1 MPGNAFAAIQTTA
14 AITVSSR
21 IRNLIQP
28 RSQRSEGDG
37 ASAFVT
43 DPAGSSQDQAIFW
56 APEALPTIIP
66 IVQSTAASNG
76 NALGL
81 AEMSAGEFRLASDGW
96 HILLRI
102 RGLEHRLWLRE
113 PLLVG
118 SSYAA
123 ELPLDVD
130 FEIRAHAARRLW
142 RALNGRATGPAFHE
156 LSPQRRQRLALA
168 LRALDASVEGNSYRA
183 IAEVLFGAK
192 RIPERA
198 WKTHDLRNRTI
209 RLVQGGLA
217 LMRGGYR
224 ELLRQGRRKK

>member
-1 MPGNAFAAIQTTA
+1 M
-14 AITVSSR
+14 
-21 IRNLIQP
+21 
-28 RSQRSEGDG
+28 
-37 ASAFVT
+37 T

-56 APEALPTIIP
+56 APEVLPTIIP
-66 IVQSTAASNG
+66 IVQSTAAYNG
-76 NALGL
+76 NAFGL
-81 AEMSAGEFRLASDGW
+81 AEMSAGEFRQASDGW
-96 HILLRI
+96 HVLLRI

-113 PLLVG
+113 PPVVG

-156 LSPQRRQRLALA
+156 LSPQRRRRLALA
-168 LRALDASVEGNSYRA
+168 LRALDARVEGNSYRA
-183 IAEVLFGAK
+183 IAEVLFGTK

-209 RLVQGGLA
+209 RLVQSGFA

-224 ELLRQGRRKK
+224 ELLRQARRKK

>member
-1 MPGNAFAAIQTTA
+1 M
-14 AITVSSR
+14 
-21 IRNLIQP
+21 
-28 RSQRSEGDG
+28 
-37 ASAFVT
+37 
-43 DPAGSSQDQAIFW
+43 
-56 APEALPTIIP
+56 
-66 IVQSTAASNG
+66 
-76 NALGL
+76 LGL
-81 AEMSAGEFRLASDGW
+81 AEMSAGEFRQASDGW
-96 HILLRI
+96 HVLLRI

-113 PLLVG
+113 PPVVG

-198 WKTHDLRNRTI
+198 WKTHDLRNRTV
-209 RLVQGGLA
+209 RLVQSGLA

-224 ELLRQGRRKK
+224 QLLRQARRKK

>member
-1 MPGNAFAAIQTTA
+1 M
-14 AITVSSR
+14 
-21 IRNLIQP
+21 
-28 RSQRSEGDG
+28 
-37 ASAFVT
+37 T

-56 APEALPTIIP
+56 APEVLPTIIP
-66 IVQSTAASNG
+66 IVKSTAASNG
-76 NALGL
+76 NTLGL
-81 AEMSAGEFRLASDGW
+81 AEMSAGEFRQASDGW
-96 HILLRI
+96 HVLLRI
-102 RGLEHRLWLRE
+102 RGFEHRLWLRE
-113 PLLVG
+113 PLVAG

-156 LSPQRRQRLALA
+156 LSPQRKQRLALA
-168 LRALDASVEGNSYRA
+168 LRALDASVDGNSYRE

-192 RIPERA
+192 RIPERS

-209 RLVQGGLA
+209 RLVQSGFV

-224 ELLRQGRRKK
+224 ELLRQTRRKK